1 MTIYLT
7 NTLSN
12 RKEVLRPIDPENAT
26 MYVCGPT
33 VYDRPHIGNARPTVV
48 FDVLFRLLQ
57 KNYPRVTYVRN
68 ITDVDDK
75 IEAAAASLQVPIH
88 TITEQTT
95 AWFHEDLAALNVLPP
110 THEPR
115 ATQHIDGM
123 ISMIQTL
130 IQKGFAY
137 EAEGH
142 VLFSVQ
148 KFPSYGQLS
157 KQSPDAM
164 CAGARVEV
172 APYKE
177 YAGDFVLWKPSTPQQ
192 SGWQSPWGR
201 GRPGWHIECSA
212 MSQAYLGQTFDIH
225 GGGVDLVFPHHENEI
240 AQSCAA
246 HGTSHMANIWMHNG
260 PLTWQGEK
268 MSKSLGNVVLLHD
281 LLATLPGEVVRLGLL
296 GVHYRQPHHWTPEH
310 VEQATLLQRRLQA
323 ILSEHP
329 PTMGDCTEV
338 EDALKNDLNTPL
350 ALSHLH
356 AYIKQGRYAEVS
368 HAAWLLGLRPSAV
381 VECVLSPE
389 AQSFLD
395 DRAKARA
402 ERQWTE
408 SDRLR
413 DALLALGVQVSDSP
427 SGTTWSWIEGK

>member
-7 NTLSN
+7 NTLSG
-12 RKEVLRPIDPENAT
+12 RKEALQPIDPSHVT

-75 IEAAAASLQVPIH
+75 IEAAAAEQQVPIQ
-88 TITEQTT
+88 TITERTT
-95 AWFHEDLAALNVLPP
+95 AWFYEDLAALNVLPP
-110 THEPR
+110 TFEPR

-123 ISMIQTL
+123 IAMIQTL
-130 IQKGFAY
+130 IQKGHAY
-137 EAEGH
+137 EAAGH

-148 KFPSYGQLS
+148 KFKGYGQLS
-157 KQSPDAM
+157 KQSTEDM

-192 SGWQSPWGR
+192 SGWESPWGR

-212 MSQAYLGQTFDIH
+212 MSAKYLGPMFDIH
-225 GGGVDLVFPHHENEI
+225 GGGIDLVFPHHENEI

-260 PLTWQGEK
+260 HITWDGEK
-268 MSKSLGNVVLLHD
+268 MSKSLGNIVSIND
-281 LLATLPGEVVRLGLL
+281 LLQTMSGEVVRIALL
-296 GVHYRQPHHWTPEH
+296 SAHYRQPHHWSDKH
-310 VEQATLLQRRLQA
+310 VEQAATLHRRLQP
-323 ILSEHP
+323 ILAEHP
-329 PTMGDCTEV
+329 PVMGPCAEV
-338 EDALKNDLNTPL
+338 EEALKNDLNTPL
-350 ALSHLH
+350 ALTHMH
-356 AYIKQGRYAEVS
+356 AYIKQERFGDIA
-368 HAAWLLGLRPSAV
+368 HAAWLLGLRASQTMERTLS
-381 VECVLSPE
+381 VE
-389 AQSFLD
+389 
-395 DRAKARA
+395 AKNLLELRGQARTN
-402 ERQWTE
+402 RQWAE

-413 DALLALGVQVSDSP
+413 DLLLLHGIKVSDGP
-427 SGTTWSWIEGK
+427 TGTTWSWND